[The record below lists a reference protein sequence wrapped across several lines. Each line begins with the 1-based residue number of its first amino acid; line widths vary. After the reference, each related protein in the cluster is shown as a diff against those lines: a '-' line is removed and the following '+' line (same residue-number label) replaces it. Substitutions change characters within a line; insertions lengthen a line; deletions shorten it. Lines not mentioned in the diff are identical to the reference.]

1 MFGTLKGQV
10 IASVISTSVPL
21 LSILL
26 SMKTLTIYYTL
37 MVEKTSTLFMK
48 ILVALLCLLIL
59 KVIDAWFIYL
69 KMVSVS
75 SHKSQSGQ
83 VLRATK
89 LRRDQRQAAQIGEWN
104 NVWIFV
110 HNLQPTILY
119 IMRTNQ
125 FRGGKLVRLIWSQ
138 KNSSNYSRVPHAT
151 ELAGP
156 SFYVSLTKL
165 LWKRTATERNSLA
178 LGQNGLYDKAN
189 MFLWLRLW
197 NWMENSCLF
206 YLLQLA
212 DVYLVQKNQL
222 M

>member
-75 SHKSQSGQ
+75 DHRSQSGQ

-104 NVWIFV
+104 NVWIFLKIS
-110 HNLQPTILY
+110 NLQFY
-119 IMRTNQ
+119 ISWEQ
-125 FRGGKLVRLIWSQ
+125 ISFGGGKMVRLIWSR
-138 KNSSNYSRVPHAT
+138 KILPT
-151 ELAGP
+151 TAG
-156 SFYVSLTKL
+156 
-165 LWKRTATERNSLA
+165 
-178 LGQNGLYDKAN
+178 
-189 MFLWLRLW
+189 
-197 NWMENSCLF
+197 
-206 YLLQLA
+206 YLI
-212 DVYLVQKNQL
+212 
-222 M
+222 